1 MDRIEEQLR
10 TMGAPMAQD
19 FVSRFARAPLALSTE
34 ALARFTLKQQ
44 SDVLGGGADRHTERA
59 RAMVQRAAAAKA
71 MQLGEFQ
78 PSGWTC
84 GYFRNADGLAIIPVW
99 GDVGPARAFWPWV
112 WYEDLAEAAQ
122 SAAKDGDVKA
132 ILLHV
137 DSPGGYVTGLA
148 DCCAAVEA
156 AAAMKP
162 MAAFANDYAT
172 SAAYWLAA
180 ASGRISAPS
189 SGIVGSIG
197 TICIH
202 DEASRALDNM
212 GVKITLVRSDARKAE
227 ANFFEPLTPQ
237 ALQALQHEVALCAD
251 EFKANVA
258 RLRQIDRV
266 QIDATQ
272 AACITMDQ
280 ATASRFADA
289 TETFDQACA
298 GVLAR
303 AAAAATAAAVPP
315 AAPGPGAAPGAP
327 AAKAKPPKAKPQQK
341 PKSRAGVSAK
351 PKPAARA
358 QASRS
363 NAMDPT
369 AVPIEEQIARRD
381 EIAAIVAEE
390 PADDAAASGQ
400 YQQIAEIVMR
410 PAEGGEEE
418 EAAPA
423 EGEGEGEGEP
433 AAARSDK
440 WRAAQAKAITSS
452 KESKTHPQLAVAAIA
467 SGMSFAQ
474 FKASC
479 AAAGNG
485 KGGGF
490 AQRMDGT
497 QTAQPLGSGGAPD
510 PKAKGGKGN
519 VMPFAGDVYK
529 RRQNEAKA
537 AGGKK

>member
-10 TMGAPMAQD
+10 TMGATFAQD

-44 SDVLGGGADRHTERA
+44 SDVLGGSNDRHTERA

-71 MQLGEFQ
+71 MQLGEFHA
-78 PSGWTC
+78 SGWTC
-84 GYFRNADGLAIIPVW
+84 GYFKNADGLAIIPVW

-112 WYEDLAEAAQ
+112 WYEDLADAAQ
-122 SAAKDGDVKA
+122 NAAKDGDVKA

-148 DCCAAVEA
+148 DCCAVVEQA
-156 AAAMKP
+156 AAAKP

-180 ASGRISAPS
+180 AAGRISAPP

-212 GVKITLVRSDARKAE
+212 GVKITMVRSDSRKAE

-251 EFKANVA
+251 EFKGNVA

-289 TETFDQACA
+289 IETFDQACA

-303 AAAAATAAAVPP
+303 AAAAVTAAATPP

-327 AAKAKPPKAKPQQK
+327 TAKARPPAKAAKPST
-341 PKSRAGVSAK
+341 KSRAGESAK

-358 QASRS
+358 QSSRS
-363 NAMDPT
+363 SNMDPT

-410 PAEGGEEE
+410 PAEGSEE

-423 EGEGEGEGEP
+423 EGEGEGEAAP
-433 AAARSDK
+433 AEARSDK
-440 WRAAQAKAITSS
+440 WRAAQARAITSS
-452 KESKTHPQLAVAAIA
+452 KEAKTHPQLAVAAIS
-467 SGMSFAQ
+467 SGMSLAQ

-479 AAAGNG
+479 AAAPKGNG
-485 KGGGF
+485 F
-490 AQRMDGT
+490 TDRMSRT
-497 QTAQPLGSGGAPD
+497 QTAESLGNGGGDARGN
-510 PKAKGGKGN
+510 GGKGK
-519 VMPFAGDVYK
+519 VVQMPIAGDVYK
-529 RRQNEAKA
+529 TRREQARN
-537 AGGKK
+537 AGKRTG